1 MKTMTKSY
9 FTIFTLCMA
18 LLCIGCTNKGEKYK
32 TETQTQTQTRA
43 KTNTRDKVVK
53 VYLQPYNGFPED
65 QLLDL
70 QADVQNCLDT
80 LVSEKKFNVKT
91 LQNRQLPASCFYQ
104 PRKRY
109 RADSIIRY
117 QLTFNNSNYI
127 VGVISTDISCD
138 AHAYEDFG
146 ILGLGFCPGT
156 SAVVSTFRVKPKSM
170 FYKVVVH
177 EFLHNLGLDH
187 CPQNDRSCYMCDADK
202 VPQLEKEVWLCEA
215 CRETLINN

>member
-1 MKTMTKSY
+1 MTKTH
-9 FTIFTLCMA
+9 FTIIALCLA
-18 LLCIGCTNKGEKYK
+18 LLCIGCFREGGKNESEPAAQSQTKTKPDARNKVI
-32 TETQTQTQTRA
+32 T
-43 KTNTRDKVVK
+43 

-65 QLLDL
+65 QLSEL
-70 QADVQNCLDT
+70 QTDVQNCLDT
-80 LVSEKKFNVKT
+80 LIPEKKFKVNT
-91 LQNRQLPASCFYQ
+91 LKNRQLPASCFYQ

-117 QLTFNNSNYI
+117 QLTFNNSNHI
-127 VGVISTDISCD
+127 VGVINTDISCD
-138 AHAYEDFG
+138 AHGYEDFG

-202 VPQLEKEVWLCEA
+202 TPRLELEVRLCES
-215 CRETLINN
+215 CREALIQ